1 MGTINATDVTASAV
15 RPLAHKVSVTDNIMD
30 TAANFA
36 TNWYIALPA
45 LGLLLYAIVSALVMR
60 SRSVPHFV
68 PKQQMDLID
77 HLREE
82 IRGKPFDNLTTIQ
95 KAWSK

>member
-1 MGTINATDVTASAV
+1 M
-15 RPLAHKVSVTDNIMD
+15 
-30 TAANFA
+30 NFV
-36 TNWYIALPA
+36 TNWYIAFPA
-45 LGLLLYAIVSALVMR
+45 IGLLVYAIISAFVMR

-68 PKQQMDLID
+68 PKKQMDLID

-95 KAWSK
+95 KAWSDK

>member
-1 MGTINATDVTASAV
+1 MNLV
-15 RPLAHKVSVTDNIMD
+15 
-30 TAANFA
+30 
-36 TNWYIALPA
+36 TNWYIAFPA
-45 LGLLLYAIVSALVMR
+45 IGLLVYAIVSALVMR

-95 KAWSK
+95 KAWSEK

>member
-1 MGTINATDVTASAV
+1 
-15 RPLAHKVSVTDNIMD
+15 MD
-30 TAANFA
+30 TAAHFA

-95 KAWSK
+95 KAWAEK